1 LGLAVSSCSLTKDR
15 VEQASV
21 DPVVRFCAEGKVT
34 QGQSTVCVD
43 DETVR
48 FKPINLDTFRFDD
61 RPDELAIVAA
71 SGDPTYRNRLQ
82 ALAFDRSIAACAQHL
97 RFAFASTALR
107 KGILQFGAIATD
119 AAAVLVGGTLA
130 KESLAAASGVL
141 SASDSIID
149 SVQFQ
154 NLLLASIMKAID
166 NDRNSETIA
175 AYSVEEALEDITDY
189 HRRCSTVHG
198 IMLLSESVEE
208 LQRNNALIS
217 DLERRQIETQAEE
230 LAEQIDQLDSAK
242 NKKQIEILQERLD
255 RLRADL
261 PAPKAPAGA
270 AGAATRRPG
279 RQEGVD
285 DGATL
290 WLQGNVAPEAQPI
303 QSGATM
309 SRTVYVNGA
318 YLPEEEAKIS
328 VFDRGF
334 LFADGVYEVATVVD
348 GRLVDNAAHLA
359 RLQRSLGELDM
370 PAPAAPEEIEAIQR
384 ELIAR
389 NGIDQGLVYLQ
400 VTRGAADRDFLYP
413 KDAAPSLVMFTQTK
427 NVIDSPAAAK
437 GISVIT
443 LPDIRWRRRDIKTVA
458 LLAASMAKQA
468 AHDAGADDAW
478 MVEDGAVTEGSS
490 NNAFIVTHDGAIIT
504 RALSNDILHG
514 ITRRAVLAIAER
526 EGLTVEERAFSP
538 EEAYEA
544 AEAFITSASTFV
556 MPVVKIDSRILGN
569 GVPGPVS
576 ENLRR
581 LYIEMARQE
590 AT

>member
-1 LGLAVSSCSLTKDR
+1 
-15 VEQASV
+15 
-21 DPVVRFCAEGKVT
+21 
-34 QGQSTVCVD
+34 
-43 DETVR
+43 
-48 FKPINLDTFRFDD
+48 
-61 RPDELAIVAA
+61 
-71 SGDPTYRNRLQ
+71 
-82 ALAFDRSIAACAQHL
+82 
-97 RFAFASTALR
+97 
-107 KGILQFGAIATD
+107 
-119 AAAVLVGGTLA
+119 
-130 KESLAAASGVL
+130 
-141 SASDSIID
+141 
-149 SVQFQ
+149 
-154 NLLLASIMKAID
+154 
-166 NDRNSETIA
+166 
-175 AYSVEEALEDITDY
+175 
-189 HRRCSTVHG
+189 
-198 IMLLSESVEE
+198 
-208 LQRNNALIS
+208 
-217 DLERRQIETQAEE
+217 
-230 LAEQIDQLDSAK
+230 
-242 NKKQIEILQERLD
+242 
-255 RLRADL
+255 
-261 PAPKAPAGA
+261 
-270 AGAATRRPG
+270 
-279 RQEGVD
+279 
-285 DGATL
+285 
-290 WLQGNVAPEAQPI
+290 
-303 QSGATM
+303 M

>member
-1 LGLAVSSCSLTKDR
+1 
-15 VEQASV
+15 
-21 DPVVRFCAEGKVT
+21 
-34 QGQSTVCVD
+34 
-43 DETVR
+43 
-48 FKPINLDTFRFDD
+48 
-61 RPDELAIVAA
+61 
-71 SGDPTYRNRLQ
+71 
-82 ALAFDRSIAACAQHL
+82 
-97 RFAFASTALR
+97 
-107 KGILQFGAIATD
+107 
-119 AAAVLVGGTLA
+119 
-130 KESLAAASGVL
+130 
-141 SASDSIID
+141 
-149 SVQFQ
+149 
-154 NLLLASIMKAID
+154 
-166 NDRNSETIA
+166 
-175 AYSVEEALEDITDY
+175 
-189 HRRCSTVHG
+189 
-198 IMLLSESVEE
+198 
-208 LQRNNALIS
+208 
-217 DLERRQIETQAEE
+217 
-230 LAEQIDQLDSAK
+230 
-242 NKKQIEILQERLD
+242 
-255 RLRADL
+255 
-261 PAPKAPAGA
+261 
-270 AGAATRRPG
+270 
-279 RQEGVD
+279 
-285 DGATL
+285 
-290 WLQGNVAPEAQPI
+290 
-303 QSGATM
+303 M
-309 SRTVYVNGA
+309 SRIVYVNGA

-359 RLQRSLGELDM
+359 RLQRSLGELAM

-413 KDAAPSLVMFTQTK
+413 TDAAPSLVMFTQTK
-427 NVIDSPAAAK
+427 NVIDNPTAAK
-437 GISVIT
+437 GISVVT

-490 NNAFIVTHDGAIIT
+490 NNAFIVTHDGAIVT

-556 MPVVKIDSRILGN
+556 MPVVKIDNRILGN

>member
-1 LGLAVSSCSLTKDR
+1 
-15 VEQASV
+15 
-21 DPVVRFCAEGKVT
+21 
-34 QGQSTVCVD
+34 
-43 DETVR
+43 
-48 FKPINLDTFRFDD
+48 
-61 RPDELAIVAA
+61 
-71 SGDPTYRNRLQ
+71 
-82 ALAFDRSIAACAQHL
+82 
-97 RFAFASTALR
+97 
-107 KGILQFGAIATD
+107 
-119 AAAVLVGGTLA
+119 
-130 KESLAAASGVL
+130 
-141 SASDSIID
+141 
-149 SVQFQ
+149 
-154 NLLLASIMKAID
+154 
-166 NDRNSETIA
+166 
-175 AYSVEEALEDITDY
+175 
-189 HRRCSTVHG
+189 
-198 IMLLSESVEE
+198 
-208 LQRNNALIS
+208 
-217 DLERRQIETQAEE
+217 
-230 LAEQIDQLDSAK
+230 
-242 NKKQIEILQERLD
+242 
-255 RLRADL
+255 
-261 PAPKAPAGA
+261 
-270 AGAATRRPG
+270 
-279 RQEGVD
+279 
-285 DGATL
+285 
-290 WLQGNVAPEAQPI
+290 
-303 QSGATM
+303 M

-334 LFADGVYEVATVVD
+334 LFADGVYEVSTVVD
-348 GRLVDNAAHLA
+348 GRLVDNAAHLR

-413 KDAAPSLVMFTQTK
+413 KDVAPSLVMFTQIK
-427 NVIDSPAAAK
+427 NVIDNPAASK
-437 GISVIT
+437 GISVVT

-514 ITRRAVLAIAER
+514 ITRRAVLAIAAR

-538 EEAYEA
+538 EEAHEA

-556 MPVVKIDSRILGN
+556 MPVVKIDNRILGN

>member
-1 LGLAVSSCSLTKDR
+1 
-15 VEQASV
+15 
-21 DPVVRFCAEGKVT
+21 
-34 QGQSTVCVD
+34 
-43 DETVR
+43 
-48 FKPINLDTFRFDD
+48 
-61 RPDELAIVAA
+61 
-71 SGDPTYRNRLQ
+71 
-82 ALAFDRSIAACAQHL
+82 
-97 RFAFASTALR
+97 
-107 KGILQFGAIATD
+107 
-119 AAAVLVGGTLA
+119 
-130 KESLAAASGVL
+130 
-141 SASDSIID
+141 
-149 SVQFQ
+149 
-154 NLLLASIMKAID
+154 
-166 NDRNSETIA
+166 
-175 AYSVEEALEDITDY
+175 
-189 HRRCSTVHG
+189 
-198 IMLLSESVEE
+198 
-208 LQRNNALIS
+208 
-217 DLERRQIETQAEE
+217 
-230 LAEQIDQLDSAK
+230 
-242 NKKQIEILQERLD
+242 
-255 RLRADL
+255 
-261 PAPKAPAGA
+261 
-270 AGAATRRPG
+270 
-279 RQEGVD
+279 
-285 DGATL
+285 
-290 WLQGNVAPEAQPI
+290 
-303 QSGATM
+303 M
-309 SRTVYVNGA
+309 SRIVYVNGA

-359 RLQRSLGELDM
+359 RLQRSLGELAM

-413 KDAAPSLVMFTQTK
+413 TDAAPSLVMFTQTK
-427 NVIDSPAAAK
+427 NVIDNPTAAK
-437 GISVIT
+437 GISVVT

-490 NNAFIVTHDGAIIT
+490 NNAFIVTHDGAIVT

>member
-1 LGLAVSSCSLTKDR
+1 
-15 VEQASV
+15 
-21 DPVVRFCAEGKVT
+21 
-34 QGQSTVCVD
+34 
-43 DETVR
+43 
-48 FKPINLDTFRFDD
+48 
-61 RPDELAIVAA
+61 
-71 SGDPTYRNRLQ
+71 
-82 ALAFDRSIAACAQHL
+82 
-97 RFAFASTALR
+97 
-107 KGILQFGAIATD
+107 
-119 AAAVLVGGTLA
+119 
-130 KESLAAASGVL
+130 
-141 SASDSIID
+141 
-149 SVQFQ
+149 
-154 NLLLASIMKAID
+154 
-166 NDRNSETIA
+166 
-175 AYSVEEALEDITDY
+175 
-189 HRRCSTVHG
+189 
-198 IMLLSESVEE
+198 
-208 LQRNNALIS
+208 
-217 DLERRQIETQAEE
+217 
-230 LAEQIDQLDSAK
+230 
-242 NKKQIEILQERLD
+242 
-255 RLRADL
+255 
-261 PAPKAPAGA
+261 
-270 AGAATRRPG
+270 
-279 RQEGVD
+279 
-285 DGATL
+285 
-290 WLQGNVAPEAQPI
+290 
-303 QSGATM
+303 M

-334 LFADGVYEVATVVD
+334 LFADGVYEVSTVVD

-370 PAPAAPEEIEAIQR
+370 PAPATPEEIEAIQR

-400 VTRGAADRDFLYP
+400 ATRGAADRDFLYP
-413 KDAAPSLVMFTQTK
+413 TDATPSLVMFTQTK
-427 NVIDSPAAAK
+427 NVIDNPTAAK
-437 GISVIT
+437 GISVVT

-490 NNAFIVTHDGAIIT
+490 NNAFIVTHDRTIVT

-538 EEAYEA
+538 EEAHEA

-556 MPVVKIDSRILGN
+556 MPVVKIDNRILGN